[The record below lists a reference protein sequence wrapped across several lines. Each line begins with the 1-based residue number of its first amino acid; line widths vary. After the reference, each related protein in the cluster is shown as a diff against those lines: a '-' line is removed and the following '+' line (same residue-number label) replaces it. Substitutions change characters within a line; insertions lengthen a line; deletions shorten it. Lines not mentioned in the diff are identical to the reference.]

1 MNTVPDPGLRQQAG
15 LRTTFRVAGPLV
27 LVAGLTL
34 MAVALVDF
42 FTAELMPTKFWL
54 FFVAVPL
61 VGLGG
66 WLTQAGYVGVAA
78 RYASGELAPVARDTA
93 AYLSDG
99 RGIGNV
105 GRTAD
110 GATAT
115 VGGPYCRTC
124 GERNDADARFCDGCG
139 RSLA

>member
-1 MNTVPDPGLRQQAG
+1 MNSVPDPGLRQQAG
-15 LRTTFRVAGPLV
+15 LRTTFRITGPVV
-27 LVAGLTL
+27 LVGGLTL

-42 FTAELMPTKFWL
+42 FTAELMPTEFWL

-66 WLTQAGYVGVAA
+66 WLTQAGYVGVAV

-99 RGIGNV
+99 RGIGAV
-105 GRTAD
+105 GPRVD
-110 GATAT
+110 HATRPW
-115 VGGPYCRTC
+115 GGPSCRAC
-124 GERNDADARFCDGCG
+124 GVGNDTDARFCDDCG